1 MSPDFNPGA
10 TDRVTRAVDNGPRGW
25 IARRGRDV
33 ETFHGYDFDT
43 MTETAAPGAFSTV
56 PCTLDFRHIEVEGDV
71 SFMRG
76 VLYGLLFTLPFWA
89 AMAGAL
95 ILIFN

>member
-1 MSPDFNPGA
+1 M
-10 TDRVTRAVDNGPRGW
+10 
-25 IARRGRDV
+25 

-43 MTETAAPGAFSTV
+43 MTESVMPGASSTV
-56 PCTLDFRHIEVEGDV
+56 PHALDRRNIEVEGDV

-76 VLYGLLFTLPFWA
+76 LLYGLLFTLPFWA
-89 AMAGAL
+89 AMAGAM

>member
-1 MSPDFNPGA
+1 
-10 TDRVTRAVDNGPRGW
+10 
-25 IARRGRDV
+25 V

-43 MTETAAPGAFSTV
+43 MAETVMPGSLSTV
-56 PCTLDFRHIEVEGDV
+56 PHVLERRNLEAEGDV

-76 VLYGLLFTLPFWA
+76 LLYGVLFTLPFWA

-95 ILIFN
+95 ILVFN